1 MSQVVYRGNL
11 SAKSFPLLTDFQGR
25 TVIVVG
31 NDNTFNRSLT
41 SSEDVDKDVG
51 VPVMYYCH
59 NVLPAPYGFSS
70 VGYEQ
75 LLAKSYPAVTDFK
88 GAKLIR
94 TNALSAVE
102 NGPRVYF
109 SPKANGECFMF
120 ALGATVWSVVGT
132 TVPGVTASTNVTYAS
147 LQGITYIYFS
157 NIGCYKYDSVSN
169 TLISVTLTGL
179 EPTKILGVTTYQGY
193 MVAYDST
200 SVYWSSILD
209 IDHTTNSVD
218 FVPSLLTG
226 SGNIRPE
233 GARGP
238 ITVVLPAT
246 FGIAIYTTSNIV
258 SAVYSGNS
266 RYPFNF
272 KEVVASGG
280 CTSDTLVTFDSNTG
294 NQYAYTTSG
303 MQTVTATST
312 QTSFPEITDFLAGQ
326 NFEDFDEVTQT
337 FAQTILTSPM
347 KKKLTSIADR
357 YLIISYGITE
367 LTHAIVYDM
376 TQKRYGKLKF
386 THVDCFE
393 YEYLDPSQADAP
405 RRSIAFLK
413 TDGSVNIVN
422 PSVTYAKSKGV
433 ILLGKFQ
440 YARSRT
446 LTLEG
451 IEIQTVHPKQSAVVY
466 DLKSDTGGTLESVDK
481 ILAFEVSQAGQS
493 QRVYKVHSTGVNH
506 SILIIGGF
514 FLASIVLVF
523 HVHGR
528 R

>member
-1 MSQVVYRGNL
+1 MSQIVYRGNL
-11 SAKSFPLLTDFQGR
+11 SAKSFPFLTDFQGR
-25 TVIVVG
+25 TIIVAG

-41 SSEDVDKDVG
+41 SAEDVDKDVG

-59 NVLPAPYGFSS
+59 NVIPAPYGFSS

-75 LLAKSYPAVTDFK
+75 TLAPYVPASTDFSQV
-88 GAKLIR
+88 KLLR
-94 TNALSAVE
+94 SNALAATI

-109 SPKANGECFMF
+109 SPKSSGKCYSF
-120 ALGATVWSVVGT
+120 ALGATSWSLIGT
-132 TVPGVTASTNVTYAS
+132 TVGGVTDSTVITYAT

-157 NIGCYKYDSVSN
+157 NLGCYKYDSSTN
-169 TLISVTLTGL
+169 TLTPVVLTAL
-179 EPTKILGVTTYQGY
+179 DPLKILGITTYQGY
-193 MVAYDST
+193 MVAYDSN

-209 IDHTTNSVD
+209 VDYALNVIDFT
-218 FVPSLLTG
+218 PSLLTG

-246 FGIAIYTTSNIV
+246 FGIAVYTTSNIV

-280 CTSDTLVTFDSNTG
+280 CTSGDLVTYDSNTG
-294 NQYAYTTSG
+294 NQFAYTTSG
-303 MQTVTATST
+303 IQTVTATAT
-312 QTSFPEITDFLAGQ
+312 QTTFPEVTDFLAGQ
-326 NFEDFDEVTQT
+326 NFEDFDESTQS
-337 FAQTILTSPM
+337 FMQTILTSPM
-347 KKKLTSIADR
+347 KKKLTSVADR
-357 YLIISYGITE
+357 YLLFSYGINS

-386 THVDCFE
+386 NHVDCFE
-393 YEYLDPSQADAP
+393 YEYLDPALADAP
-405 RRSIAFLK
+405 RRSLAFMK
-413 TDGSVNIVN
+413 SDGSIHIMN
-422 PSVTYAKSKGV
+422 PSVTFGKSKGV

-440 YARSRT
+440 YARSRN
-446 LTLEG
+446 LSLEG
-451 IEIQTVHPKQSAVVY
+451 LELQTIHPNQSALVY
-466 DLKSDTGGTLESVDK
+466 DLKSDTGGTLESVEK
-481 ILAFEVSQAGQS
+481 VLAYETSQSGQS
-493 QRVYKVHSTGVNH
+493 QRTYQFHTTGVNH

-514 FLASIVLVF
+514 FLASFVLIF
-523 HVHGR
+523 HNHGR